1 MLQEKYL
8 LDKVVQAIEDR
19 DFFNSVFNDDFDDWD
34 LVKKLG
40 EFLVGIMPDSEIMG
54 HALLTRAL
62 RHLGDKK
69 RAYSELTKCKAR
81 MTGSELGKAEKDM
94 LVSLITKEESLLSPG

>member
-1 MLQEKYL
+1 MLPEKYL

-34 LVKKLG
+34 LVKKFG
-40 EFLVGIMPDSEIMG
+40 EFLITIMPDSEIMG
-54 HALLTRAL
+54 HALLTRAF

-69 RAYSELTKCKAR
+69 RACSELTECKAR
-81 MTGSELGKAEKDM
+81 MTGRELGKEEKNM
-94 LVSLITKEESLLSPG
+94 LISLMTKEESLLSPG